1 LPENFLFNFEIMTH
15 NLKCFLLTIITES
28 QTQRDMATQLA
39 ETIRI
44 ELDSGWEIENV
55 SLYTKFEDSYKIE
68 LKGIYRGFEQGEL
81 NTLAIRLTDKMVSPW
96 VVYYDEDTNS
106 LELIYNKSPHS
117 RDRRQVF
124 KVIKWGHLQMSDG

>member
-1 LPENFLFNFEIMTH
+1 
-15 NLKCFLLTIITES
+15 
-28 QTQRDMATQLA
+28 MATQLA

-96 VVYYDEDTNS
+96 VVYYDEDTGS
-106 LELIYNKSPHS
+106 LELIYNKDPHS
-117 RDRRQVF
+117 RDRRQTF
-124 KVIKWGHLQMSDG
+124 KVIKWGHLQMSDC